1 MEGGEKTNLYKIV
14 PNWSPY
20 PVEIFWKI
28 DLGFQNCVYI
38 SLLQKVLAI
47 SQLIHI
53 SIKKFLSN
61 IGTSCKLLKLED
73 TEWNQEN
80 YWLSWH

>member
-1 MEGGEKTNLYKIV
+1 MEGGGRMNLYKIV

-28 DLGFQNCVYI
+28 DLGFQNCVYV
-38 SLLQKVLAI
+38 SLLQKVLTKA
-47 SQLIHI
+47 SSYI
-53 SIKKFLSN
+53 SIKNFLSN
-61 IGTSCKLLKLED
+61 IGTSCKLLKLEY

-80 YWLSWH
+80 YRLSWH